1 MYYEKDDD
9 LYNGGSAF
17 KITARDARGVVVT
30 VIADNYF
37 GYCSHAQN
45 THTHTHNT
53 HTTQHTHR
61 YCKKETKTQLG
72 YASNLYGLSEEEH
85 AGGCIAYPCFDLGE
99 EFCAT
104 DLGKIS
110 KGGNAAY
117 LGSTHSYLC
126 ATDRKPTFD
135 DSLSILKDTVQ
146 IQEQGHAVDKEYP
159 DIIYVPETSK
169 FSMIT
174 QSVTFTLKGK
184 EQKLN
189 LKPRVTYVLPSG
201 YKVEMVKRGSTEMNK
216 GSGTK
221 ASKSGT

>member
-1 MYYEKDDD
+1 M
-9 LYNGGSAF
+9 
-17 KITARDARGVVVT
+17 
-30 VIADNYF
+30 
-37 GYCSHAQN
+37 
-45 THTHTHNT
+45 
-53 HTTQHTHR
+53 
-61 YCKKETKTQLG
+61 
-72 YASNLYGLSEEEH
+72 
-85 AGGCIAYPCFDLGE
+85 
-99 EFCAT
+99 

-117 LGSTHSYLC
+117 LGSNHAYLC
-126 ATDRKPTFD
+126 ASDKKPTFED
-135 DSLSILKDTVQ
+135 TLSILKDTVE

-174 QSVTFTLKGK
+174 QSVSFTLKGK

-216 GSGTK
+216 GSGKK
-221 ASKSGT
+221 AAKSGTYVVAACCCLHCLPTYTHTNTHTHTHTHTHMNIYENICTYLYMHI